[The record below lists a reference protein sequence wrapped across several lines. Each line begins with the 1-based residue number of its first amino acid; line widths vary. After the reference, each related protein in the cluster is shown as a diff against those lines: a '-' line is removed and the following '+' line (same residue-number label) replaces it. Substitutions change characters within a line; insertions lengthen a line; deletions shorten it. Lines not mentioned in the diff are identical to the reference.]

1 MLVAVPTFHG
11 RVSPTFDFC
20 HRVTFWQVEGLAC
33 QKLADKKC
41 KQVDPIEKAANLQA
55 MGTDLLLC
63 GAIGQVLE
71 LNLKARGIQ
80 VVSGIAGDVMAVLA
94 AFMRGALDEPRFRI
108 PGASAKQPSP
118 GGAA

>member
-1 MLVAVPTFHG
+1 MLVAVPTFQG

-20 HRVTFWQVEGLAC
+20 HRVTFWQMEGMGF

-41 KQVDPIEKAANLQA
+41 RQADPFEKAVNLQA

-71 LNLKARGIQ
+71 MNLEARGIR
-80 VVSGIAGDVMAVLA
+80 VLSGIAGEVREVLT
-94 AFMRGALDEPRFRI
+94 AFTRGALDDPRFRI
-108 PGASAKQPSP
+108 PGAISKQSLP
-118 GGAA
+118 GGAS